1 MELNYSVVLSD
12 ACGSR
17 QITGSAV
24 LNSGE
29 NHVSLML
36 PAGTLQTITAE
47 LPLHIAAEEKIFMNG
62 YQTWSYCPEFDA
74 TSRIRGLQGLPEA
87 VIREYSL
94 DRYGDYNFT
103 DYPNRSGITHGVSY
117 CYFRLGENYRL
128 FASLDE
134 MPGYTQFQ
142 YDANA
147 QTLRMVRD
155 CAGVRCGGEYHAFDL
170 FVAQGSEDAVF
181 DAWFQALNI
190 QPRTRKKLSGYSSWY
205 NRYDRIDQNAIVS
218 DLAGCKT
225 LLQPG
230 DLFQID
236 DGWEQ
241 AVGDWEED
249 RKKFP
254 CGMKA
259 MADEAHAA
267 GFMAGL
273 WLAPFGC
280 QKSSRL
286 FREHPEWVLRKDGEP
301 YLSGSNWGGFYSLDI
316 DNADAMRYLE
326 SVFDRVL
333 NDWGFDFVKLDFLYG
348 VAPFG
353 SENESRAARMRRA
366 MELLRKMCGEK
377 LILGCG
383 VPLMPAF
390 GLVDYCRIGCDV
402 SLDWDERYH
411 PDWIH
416 RERVSTRQAIGNT
429 IFRRQLNGR
438 AFYSDPDVFFLR
450 TENCELTDEQ
460 KTALAVTGALF
471 SGILLTSDAPAS
483 YTPEMRDQY
492 QKIMRLREAQDIRVT
507 DENGICVYYTLDGRQ
522 NCLRIPE

>member
-1 MELNYSVVLSD
+1 MKFNYSVELFNAS
-12 ACGSR
+12 GSR

-24 LNSGE
+24 LRSGE
-29 NHVSLML
+29 NHEWLML
-36 PAGTLQTITAE
+36 PAGTLRTIAAE
-47 LPLHIAAEEKIFMNG
+47 LSLHIAAEEKIFMNG
-62 YQTWSYCPEFDA
+62 YQSWTHCPEYDA
-74 TSRIRGLQGLPEA
+74 TSRIRGLHGVSDE
-87 VIREYSL
+87 IICEYSL
-94 DRYGDYNFT
+94 DRYGDYNFA
-103 DYPNRSGITHGVSY
+103 DYPNRSGVTHGASY
-117 CYFRLGENYRL
+117 CYFRLGANYRL

-134 MPGYTQFQ
+134 TPGYTLFQ

-147 QTLRMVRD
+147 QKLRIVRD
-155 CAGVRCGGEYHAFDL
+155 CAGVCCGGEYHAFDL
-170 FVAQGSEDAVF
+170 FFAQGSEDTVF

-190 QPRTRKKLSGYSSWY
+190 QPRTRKLLCGYSSWY
-205 NRYDRIDQNAIVS
+205 NRYEKIDQDALVS

-225 LLQPG
+225 LLHPG

-249 RKKFP
+249 TQKFP
-254 CGMKA
+254 DGMKA
-259 MADEAHAA
+259 MADKAHAA

-286 FREHPEWVLRKDGEP
+286 FREHPEWVIHREGKP

-316 DNADAMRYLE
+316 DNPDAMRYLE
-326 SVFDRVL
+326 GVFDHVL

-353 SENESRAARMRRA
+353 SKNESRAARMRRA
-366 MELLRKMCGEK
+366 MELLRKMCSEK
-377 LILGCG
+377 PILGCG

-402 SLDWDERYH
+402 SLNWDNKSY
-411 PDWIH
+411 PSWIH
-416 RERVSTRQAIGNT
+416 RERVSTRQAIDNT

-450 TENCELTDEQ
+450 TENCELTDVQ
-460 KTALAVTGALF
+460 KTALAVAGALF
-471 SGILLTSDAPAS
+471 SGILLTSDAISS
-483 YTPEMRDQY
+483 YTPEMRVRY
-492 QKIMRLREAQDIRVT
+492 QQIMRLRDAKDIHVT
-507 DENGICVYYTLDGRQ
+507 DEDGICLYYTLNGRE